1 LDRRNVLPQGAVAS
15 GELISRLRQEA
26 DFVFVPMGFDA
37 DGMKYNMQVGFPS
50 KLVDYT
56 ATGLPLLVCGPDYC
70 SAVRWARRQ
79 GSIAEVV
86 TSEKVEELA
95 AAVQRL
101 EQAQHRQRLGLASW
115 EVGNRLFSYRTSVE
129 TLFRALEHSPQS
141 AQRTTE

>member
-1 LDRRNVLPQGAVAS
+1 MQ
-15 GELISRLRQEA
+15 IS
-26 DFVFVPMGFDA
+26 
-37 DGMKYNMQVGFPS
+37 FPS

-79 GSIAEVV
+79 GEIAEVV
-86 TSEKVEELA
+86 TSERIEELA

-101 EQAQHRQRLGLASW
+101 EQAPYRQRLGLASW

-129 TLFRALEHSPQS
+129 TLLRALVVKEGDGVNP
-141 AQRTTE
+141 